1 MRVKRSEV
9 LGLESILNSMMEMPL
24 DPEVAYKVASNVIL
38 ASEEVEKIRKSYRTV
53 EGYDEV
59 EKLRTET
66 IQKLGGERQ
75 PNGSFTLPAEKAEEI
90 RAAIDNINEANKETI
105 EKQNDYQEKFNVL
118 LDETINVDFEV
129 INREELTA
137 KIEPG
142 KLVLMIKTG
151 ILRNGC
157 K

>member
-1 MRVKRSEV
+1 M
-9 LGLESILNSMMEMPL
+9 
-24 DPEVAYKVASNVIL
+24 
-38 ASEEVEKIRKSYRTV
+38 
-53 EGYDEV
+53 
-59 EKLRTET
+59 
-66 IQKLGGERQ
+66 
-75 PNGSFTLPAEKAEEI
+75 PAEKAEEI